1 MRIPTSTDWG
11 EINHEDLD
19 ADWAYKRFLGK
30 SFDEAVAMFQENA
43 LYYQEDLQS
52 MPASAFNF
60 YAPALV
66 KYITSPQAAGD
77 SDGASSF
84 LHMVSWMLKTRRNII
99 SPETELL
106 LVGAAEQISRNQTF
120 YEADV
125 SIYGEFRDVYA
136 EIRNYA
142 KHRT

>member
-1 MRIPTSTDWG
+1 MKIPTSTDWG
-11 EINHEDLD
+11 EINHDDLD
-19 ADWAYKRFLGK
+19 ADWAYKTFFGK
-30 SFDEAVAMFQENA
+30 SFDEAVAMFQKNA

-84 LHMVSWMLKTRRNII
+84 LHMVSWMLKTQRHLI
-99 SPETELL
+99 SAETESLL
-106 LVGAAEQISRNQTF
+106 LDAAGQISRNQAF
-120 YEADV
+120 YDADV
-125 SIYGEFRDVYA
+125 SIYGEFKDDYA
-136 EIRNYA
+136 EIQNHA
-142 KHRT
+142 KRRT